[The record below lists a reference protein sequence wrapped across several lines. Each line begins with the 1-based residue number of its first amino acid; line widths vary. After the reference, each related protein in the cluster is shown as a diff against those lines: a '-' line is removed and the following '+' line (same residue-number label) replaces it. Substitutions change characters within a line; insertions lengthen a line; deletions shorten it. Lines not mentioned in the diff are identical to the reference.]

1 MAQLEV
7 LISGGFQGP
16 YSQMLPSFEKMTGIT
31 VITKSGAS
39 QGSGPKTIKA
49 QLATGVT
56 ADVVILS
63 REGLAELI
71 AENKIVPNSDVD
83 LAQAP
88 LGLAVPTGN
97 AKPDISSTKA
107 FADTLV
113 KAKKIV
119 VPGSTS
125 GIYLSKELFPRL
137 GISEQISV
145 QITERGSQATAAL
158 AAREAN
164 IAVQP
169 SSELVNISGI
179 DYVGPLPNSIQ
190 LIQTFAA
197 ARVMN
202 SSNSEAAKKL
212 IEYLS
217 SPNAAEPIKNGGMNL
232 VR

>member
-63 REGLAELI
+63 REGLVELI

-107 FADTLV
+107 FADALV

>member
-107 FADTLV
+107 FADALV

-125 GIYLSKELFPRL
+125 GIYLSKELFPKL

-164 IAVQP
+164 IVVQP

>member
-49 QLATGVT
+49 QLVTGVT

-107 FADTLV
+107 FADALV

-125 GIYLSKELFPRL
+125 GIYLSKELFPKL

-164 IAVQP
+164 IVVQP